1 MTVKQEQF
9 GRVAVLFGGTSAE
22 REISL
27 ISGQAVLDALK
38 AGGIDAEAFDPARR
52 PIAEVVAYD
61 RAFIV
66 LHGRGGEDGTVQ
78 GALEL
83 LGVPYTGS
91 GVLASALGMDKA
103 RTKQLWLGCGLP
115 TPSYRRLSAETD
127 FASVVTELGLPLMI
141 KPVREGS
148 SIGMRKVESLEDLP
162 GAYAFAAQYDSEI
175 IAERWI
181 TGREY
186 TIVILGGRALPV
198 IRLQPHQSHGFYDFE
213 AKYQAND
220 TQYLHR
226 FELTNPRKGQEKYIY
241 TYSEAEYRRKLA
253 ELTKKGQA
261 FKEPQRYK
269 GLGEMDADQ
278 LKDTTMDPQHRT
290 LRRITVEEGEALDN
304 AVLTFEKLMGNDVA
318 PRKEF
323 IVAGAYQLDSDRI
336 DA

>member
-220 TQYLHR
+220 TQYLCPCGLSPEDEGR
-226 FELTNPRKGQEKYIY
+226 LQAVAL
-241 TYSEAEYRRKLA
+241 EAFA
-253 ELTKKGQA
+253 
-261 FKEPQRYK
+261 
-269 GLGEMDADQ
+269 
-278 LKDTTMDPQHRT
+278 
-290 LRRITVEEGEALDN
+290 
-304 AVLTFEKLMGNDVA
+304 AV
-318 PRKEF
+318 
-323 IVAGAYQLDSDRI
+323 GARGWGRI
-336 DA
+336 DAMQDEDGRFWLLEVNTVPGMTDHSLVPMAARADGMDFGQLARTILAQTLDGSRG

>member
-115 TPSYRRLSAETD
+115 TPSYRRLSSETD
-127 FASVVTELGLPLMI
+127 FASVVAELGLPLMI

-220 TQYLHR
+220 TQYLCPCGLPPEDEGR
-226 FELTNPRKGQEKYIY
+226 LQAVAL
-241 TYSEAEYRRKLA
+241 EAFA
-253 ELTKKGQA
+253 
-261 FKEPQRYK
+261 
-269 GLGEMDADQ
+269 
-278 LKDTTMDPQHRT
+278 
-290 LRRITVEEGEALDN
+290 
-304 AVLTFEKLMGNDVA
+304 AV
-318 PRKEF
+318 
-323 IVAGAYQLDSDRI
+323 GARGWGRI
-336 DA
+336 DAMQDEDGRFWLLEVNTVPGMTDHSLVPMAARADGMDFGQLVRTILAQTLDGSRG

>member
-115 TPSYRRLSAETD
+115 TPSYRRLSAEAD
-127 FASVVTELGLPLMI
+127 FASVVAELGLPLMI

-220 TQYLHR
+220 TQYLCPCGLPPEDEGR
-226 FELTNPRKGQEKYIY
+226 LQAVAL
-241 TYSEAEYRRKLA
+241 EAFA
-253 ELTKKGQA
+253 
-261 FKEPQRYK
+261 
-269 GLGEMDADQ
+269 
-278 LKDTTMDPQHRT
+278 
-290 LRRITVEEGEALDN
+290 
-304 AVLTFEKLMGNDVA
+304 AV
-318 PRKEF
+318 
-323 IVAGAYQLDSDRI
+323 GARGWGRI
-336 DA
+336 DAMQDEDGRFWLLEVNTVPGMTDHSLVPMAARADGMNFGQLVRMILAQTLDGSRG

>member
-1 MTVKQEQF
+1 MTVTQAQF

-27 ISGQAVLDALK
+27 KSGTAVLEALK
-38 AGGIDAEAFDPARR
+38 AQGIDAEAFDPAER
-52 PIAEVVAYD
+52 PIAGVADYD

-66 LHGRGGEDGTVQ
+66 LHGRGGEDGTLQ

-83 LGVPYTGS
+83 MGVPYTGS

-115 TPSYRRLSAETD
+115 TPAYRRLGPATD
-127 FASVVTELGLPLMI
+127 WAAVVAELGLPVMV

-148 SIGMRKVESLEDLP
+148 SIGMRKVETPEDLQP
-162 GAYAFAAQYDSEI
+162 AYAFAAEYDDEI

-186 TIVILGGRALPV
+186 TIVILDGRALPV

-220 TQYLHR
+220 TQYLCPCGLSADDEGR
-226 FELTNPRKGQEKYIY
+226 LQALAL
-241 TYSEAEYRRKLA
+241 EAFA
-253 ELTKKGQA
+253 
-261 FKEPQRYK
+261 
-269 GLGEMDADQ
+269 
-278 LKDTTMDPQHRT
+278 
-290 LRRITVEEGEALDN
+290 
-304 AVLTFEKLMGNDVA
+304 AV
-318 PRKEF
+318 
-323 IVAGAYQLDSDRI
+323 GARGWGRI
-336 DA
+336 DAMQDQEGRFWLLEVNTVPGMTDHSLVPMAARAAGLDFGVLVRTILSQTLEPAGH

>member
-52 PIAEVVAYD
+52 SIAEVVAYD

-127 FASVVTELGLPLMI
+127 FASVVAELGLPLMI

-220 TQYLHR
+220 TQYLCPCGLPP
-226 FELTNPRKGQEKYIY
+226 EDEGQLQ
-241 TYSEAEYRRKLA
+241 SVALEAFA
-253 ELTKKGQA
+253 
-261 FKEPQRYK
+261 
-269 GLGEMDADQ
+269 
-278 LKDTTMDPQHRT
+278 
-290 LRRITVEEGEALDN
+290 
-304 AVLTFEKLMGNDVA
+304 AV
-318 PRKEF
+318 
-323 IVAGAYQLDSDRI
+323 GARGWGRI
-336 DA
+336 DAMQDEDGRFWLLEVNTVPGMTDHSLVPMAARADGMDFEQLVRTILAQTLDGSRG

>member
-127 FASVVTELGLPLMI
+127 FASVVAELGLPLMI

-220 TQYLHR
+220 TQYLCPCGLPPEDEGR
-226 FELTNPRKGQEKYIY
+226 LQAVAL
-241 TYSEAEYRRKLA
+241 EAFA
-253 ELTKKGQA
+253 
-261 FKEPQRYK
+261 
-269 GLGEMDADQ
+269 
-278 LKDTTMDPQHRT
+278 
-290 LRRITVEEGEALDN
+290 
-304 AVLTFEKLMGNDVA
+304 AV
-318 PRKEF
+318 
-323 IVAGAYQLDSDRI
+323 GARGWGRI
-336 DA
+336 DAMQDEDGRFWLLEVNTVPGMTDHSLVPMAARADGMNFGQLVRMILAQTLDGSRG

>member
-1 MTVKQEQF
+1 MNQQQF

-27 ISGQAVLDALK
+27 ISGRAVLDALCA
-38 AGGIDAEAFDPARR
+38 AGVDAEAFDPADR
-52 PIAEVVAYD
+52 PIAEIRAFD

-66 LHGRGGEDGTVQ
+66 LHGRGGEDGTMQ

-115 TPSYRRLSAETD
+115 TPSYRRLSADTD
-127 FASVVTELGLPLMI
+127 FASVVAELGLPVMV

-148 SIGMRKVESLEDLP
+148 SIGMRKVEALEDLP
-162 GAYAFAAQYDSEI
+162 GAYEFAARYDREI

-220 TQYLHR
+220 TQYLCPCGLSD
-226 FELTNPRKGQEKYIY
+226 ED
-241 TYSEAEYRRKLA
+241 EARLQALA
-253 ELTKKGQA
+253 LEA
-261 FKEPQRYK
+261 F
-269 GLGEMDADQ
+269 A
-278 LKDTTMDPQHRT
+278 
-290 LRRITVEEGEALDN
+290 
-304 AVLTFEKLMGNDVA
+304 AV
-318 PRKEF
+318 
-323 IVAGAYQLDSDRI
+323 GAQGWGRI
-336 DA
+336 DAMRDEEGRFWLLEVNTVPGMTDHSLVPMAARASGLDFQALVLAILSQTLDGSRG